1 MYLKLWTSLNR
12 FCLIK
17 LQDRTDFVSY
27 LVLFYFRSI
36 ILIKFYT
43 IIFFAWGGRRMS
55 DMNEES
61 QDVDRS
67 AQTVAESATVI
78 GDFVG
83 NFKID

>member
-1 MYLKLWTSLNR
+1 
-12 FCLIK
+12 
-17 LQDRTDFVSY
+17 
-27 LVLFYFRSI
+27 
-36 ILIKFYT
+36 
-43 IIFFAWGGRRMS
+43 MS